1 MGVIN
6 LILNL
11 AGLLIWLG
19 WRDLAINPLIENSAT
34 PLARTLRHAGPDKL
48 IRWKYLGGLAGLLL
62 LRPLIYWWIGP
73 AVNTKPLYLQLVAIA
88 IPFRCDLFG
97 QMVLFSLAS
106 FGVTLLFFYLAL
118 LLLSLVNRGV
128 SDAEPLQKFV
138 RNHLGRVEHLPFV
151 VKLLLPVLVTTALW
165 LVLSP
170 LLARAEILP
179 HASSAGALVKQGL
192 LISVGTGL
200 VCKYV
205 VATVLLLHFLN
216 SYIYFGNHPLWNFV
230 NATARRL
237 LAPLRWLP
245 LKFGRMDFAPVVGIV
260 VVFLLATVI
269 ENGAHTKNHTL
280 FSSLAERYENVSR

>member
-48 IRWKYLGGLAGLLL
+48 IRWKHPGGLAGLLL

-118 LLLSLVNRGV
+118 LLLSLVNRSV

-138 RNHLGRVEHLPFV
+138 RNHLGRVERLPFV

-205 VATVLLLHFLN
+205 VAAVLLLHFLN
-216 SYIYFGNHPLWNFV
+216 SYIYFGKHPLWKYISV
-230 NATARRL
+230 TAQKL
-237 LAPLRWLP
+237 LSPLKRIPLRL
-245 LKFGRMDFAPVVGIV
+245 GRVDFAPLLGIV
-260 VVFLLATVI
+260 LVFLAAEGAAHGLAWIYTRVP
-269 ENGAHTKNHTL
+269 
-280 FSSLAERYENVSR
+280 F